1 MRLIH
6 RSLSGLLLLTLA
18 GGGYAV
24 LPTAS
29 SQAAEWL
36 APAADERITA
46 DWVRDVA
53 QELRKNR
60 YKNVFMNQPFGCD
73 QCRILHYLNNAAGA
87 LDNDE
92 PKLAKSFVKRALR
105 VLRDGKEEGWY
116 GSADIRPIKRVIIQK
131 ADKAFKE
138 AGAELA
144 FSTPKNRR
152 DERYARG
159 DDPLFSRSG
168 EDEAYGERTNR
179 WPAYSGDDARDV
191 REKRTRSERASRDRD
206 KGRSRQAAREQDR
219 VQDFYAQDWDQLGFG
234 DESRENERSRSQT
247 AMHDDRR
254 QGHTFKRTVQKALDH
269 AQKANE
275 AGKQGDSEKLV
286 QYSQKALD
294 LAKEAQRA
302 GHNERLNEGVYALG
316 EAIEHGNKQETKD
329 AREHVMH
336 AIMKLSQSA
345 DLQIPEDAIPAS

>member
-73 QCRILHYLNNAAGA
+73 QCRILHYLNNAADA

-116 GSADIRPIKRVIIQK
+116 SSADIRPIKRVIIQK

-144 FSTPKNRR
+144 FSIPKNRR

-179 WPAYSGDDARDV
+179 WPAYREENARDV
-191 REKRTRSERASRDRD
+191 RQKRTRSERASRDRD
-206 KGRSRQAAREQDR
+206 EGRDHT
-219 VQDFYAQDWDQLGFG
+219 QDWDQLGFE
-234 DESRENERSRSQT
+234 DDSRGNRRSHSQT
-247 AMHDDRR
+247 AMQDDQR
-254 QGHTFKRTVQKALDH
+254 QEQTFKRTVQKALDH

-275 AGKQGDSEKLV
+275 AGKHGNSEKLV

-329 AREHVMH
+329 ARDHVMH

>member
-1 MRLIH
+1 MQLRH
-6 RSLSGLLLLTLA
+6 RSLSGLLVLTLA
-18 GGGYAV
+18 AGSVAV
-24 LPTAS
+24 LPGTP

-73 QCRILHYLNNAAGA
+73 QCRILHYLNNAAAA
-87 LDNDE
+87 LDNDQA
-92 PKLAKSFVKRALR
+92 KLAKSFVKRALR

-116 GSADIRPIKRVIIQK
+116 SSADIRPIKRLIIQK
-131 ADKAFKE
+131 ADEAFKE
-138 AGAELA
+138 AGGQQLA
-144 FSTPKNRR
+144 LSIPEKRH
-152 DERYARG
+152 DERYDRG
-159 DDPLFSRSG
+159 ADPLFSRSAKDG
-168 EDEAYGERTNR
+168 AYGDRTNR
-179 WPAYSGDDARDV
+179 WPEYTDTSPD
-191 REKRTRSERASRDRD
+191 RSDRR
-206 KGRSRQAAREQDR
+206 GRQAARGQHR
-219 VQDFYAQDWDQLGFG
+219 AQDFYAQDRDQLGFEE
-234 DESRENERSRSQT
+234 DSRGNQRSRSET
-247 AMHDDRR
+247 ALQENRR
-254 QGHTFKRTVQKALDH
+254 ASKAFKRTVQKALNH

-275 AGKQGDSEKLV
+275 AGKSGDHDKLV
-286 QYSQKALD
+286 QHSRKALN

-316 EAIEHGNKQETKD
+316 EAIEHGEKQQTKD

-345 DLQIPEDAIPAS
+345 DLQLPESAIPPAS

>member
-1 MRLIH
+1 M
-6 RSLSGLLLLTLA
+6 
-18 GGGYAV
+18 
-24 LPTAS
+24 LPAAP

-36 APAADERITA
+36 APAADERISA

-60 YKNVFMNQPFGCD
+60 FKNVFMNQPFGCD

-87 LDNDE
+87 LDDDQ
-92 PKLAKSFVKRALR
+92 PKLAKSFVKQALR

-116 GSADIRPIKRVIIQK
+116 SSADIRPIKRLIIQK
-131 ADKAFKE
+131 ADQAFKE
-138 AGAELA
+138 AGADLA
-144 FSTPKNRR
+144 VSAPEKRR
-152 DERYARG
+152 DARYERG

-179 WPAYSGDDARDV
+179 WPSYREDDARDV
-191 REKRTRSERASRDRD
+191 RQKRARSRDASRDREERR
-206 KGRSRQAAREQDR
+206 GQQAARGEDR
-219 VQDFYAQDWDQLGFG
+219 GQDFYAQDWDQLGFE
-234 DESRENERSRSQT
+234 DDSRSNERSRSQT
-247 AMHDDRR
+247 AMSDDRG

-275 AGKQGDSEKLV
+275 AGKNGNTEKLI
-286 QYSQKALD
+286 QHSRKALD

-316 EAIEHGNKQETKD
+316 EAIEHGNKQETRD
-329 AREHVMH
+329 ATEHVMH

-345 DLQIPEDAIPAS
+345 DIQIPEGAIPPAS